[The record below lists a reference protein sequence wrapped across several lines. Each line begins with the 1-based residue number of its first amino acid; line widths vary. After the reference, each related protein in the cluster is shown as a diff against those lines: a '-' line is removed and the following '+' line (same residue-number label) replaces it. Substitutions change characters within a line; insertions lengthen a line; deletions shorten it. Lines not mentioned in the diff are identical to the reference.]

1 MIKLT
6 VRWMNRFAEIEFPC
20 TDTELQ
26 QKLTEVRPT
35 DTSPD
40 EIFVQAVHQPTMLSM
55 LEDQFLNMDEV
66 NFLAKRMDSFTYD
79 ELLQFYAAAQYEQ
92 LQSPKDLINLTY
104 NLPCYTVVH
113 DLRNLE
119 AIGKTHYMN
128 INGAVSASEMKK
140 IDFAAIGRELI
151 RSGNGKPTECGL
163 LFKNQDVPYEEVY
176 DGVNFPE
183 YYHTECL
190 AAVSITHGRKTEHL
204 YLPCDELSITKA
216 MYRIGAANTDE
227 LTVRLDSLEV
237 DAPEWSDR
245 IKQLLCDSSIYDV
258 NEVLTALNSADINL
272 EKMSAIIEYAGNQ
285 DEPAAMIAL
294 AANIDD
300 FVFIPNVD
308 DAEDVSRHYLSQRRD
323 FHIPGDLDDYFDYG
337 AHGKAIMEQSQ
348 GAFVTGGCICMK
360 EGCDLDEILS
370 DTQDQGMGGM

>member
-216 MYRIGAANTDE
+216 MYRVGAANTDE

-237 DAPEWSDR
+237 DAHEWSDR
-245 IKQLLCDSSIYDV
+245 IKELLRDSSIYDV
-258 NEVLTALNSADINL
+258 NEVLAAIDTADMNLDKLSAV
-272 EKMSAIIEYAGNQ
+272 MEYADANSP
-285 DEPAAMIAL
+285 EAIIAL
-294 AANIDD
+294 AEHIDD
-300 FVFIPNVD
+300 FVFVPDVHDPIAVSGSTIASIKEYALHPHL
-308 DAEDVSRHYLSQRRD
+308 EDFFDHQRFGEHLIKQYDGKFVSGGYVCMD
-323 FHIPGDLDDYFDYG
+323 EG
-337 AHGKAIMEQSQ
+337 AY
-348 GAFVTGGCICMK
+348 
-360 EGCDLDEILS
+360 LDEILA
-370 DTQDQGMGGM
+370 DIQDQGMGGM

>member
-216 MYRIGAANTDE
+216 MYRVGAANTDE

-237 DAPEWSDR
+237 DAHEWSDR
-245 IKQLLCDSSIYDV
+245 IKELLRDSSIYDV
-258 NEVLTALNSADINL
+258 NEVLAAIDTADMNLDKLSAV
-272 EKMSAIIEYAGNQ
+272 MEYA
-285 DEPAAMIAL
+285 DADSPEAIIAL
-294 AANIDD
+294 AEHIDD
-300 FVFIPNVD
+300 FVFVPDVHDPIAVSGSTIASIKEYALHPHL
-308 DAEDVSRHYLSQRRD
+308 EDFFDHQRFGEHLIKQYDGKFVSGGYVCMD
-323 FHIPGDLDDYFDYG
+323 EG
-337 AHGKAIMEQSQ
+337 AY
-348 GAFVTGGCICMK
+348 
-360 EGCDLDEILS
+360 LDEILA
-370 DTQDQGMGGM
+370 DIQDQGMGGM

>member
-20 TDTELQ
+20 SDTELQ

-66 NFLAKRMDSFTYD
+66 NFLAKRLDSFTYD

-216 MYRIGAANTDE
+216 MYRVGAANTDE

-237 DAPEWSDR
+237 DAHEWSDR
-245 IKQLLCDSSIYDV
+245 IKELLRDSSIYDV
-258 NEVLTALNSADINL
+258 NEVLAAIDTADMNLDKLSAV
-272 EKMSAIIEYAGNQ
+272 MEYA
-285 DEPAAMIAL
+285 DTDSPEAIIAL
-294 AANIDD
+294 AEHIDD
-300 FVFIPNVD
+300 FVFVP
-308 DAEDVSRHYLSQRRD
+308 DVRD
-323 FHIPGDLDDYFDYG
+323 PVAVSTSTIASIKEYALHPHLDDFFDHQRFGEHLIKQYDGKFVSGGYVCMDEG
-337 AHGKAIMEQSQ
+337 AY
-348 GAFVTGGCICMK
+348 
-360 EGCDLDEILS
+360 LDEILA
-370 DTQDQGMGGM
+370 DIPDQGMGGM

>member
-35 DTSPD
+35 DTSTD

-216 MYRIGAANTDE
+216 MYRVGAANTDE

-237 DAPEWSDR
+237 DAHEWSDR
-245 IKQLLCDSSIYDV
+245 IKQLLRDSSIYDV
-258 NEVLTALNSADINL
+258 NEILAAIDTADMNLDKLSAV
-272 EKMSAIIEYAGNQ
+272 MEYA
-285 DEPAAMIAL
+285 DADSPEAIIAL
-294 AANIDD
+294 AEHIDD
-300 FVFIPNVD
+300 FVFVPNVHD
-308 DAEDVSRHYLSQRRD
+308 PIAVSGSTIASIKEYALHPHLEDFFDHQRFGEHLIKQYDGKFVSGGYVCMD
-323 FHIPGDLDDYFDYG
+323 EG
-337 AHGKAIMEQSQ
+337 AY
-348 GAFVTGGCICMK
+348 
-360 EGCDLDEILS
+360 LDEILA
-370 DTQDQGMGGM
+370 DIPDQGMGGM

>member
-66 NFLAKRMDSFTYD
+66 NFLAKRLDSFTYD

-128 INGAVSASEMKK
+128 INGTVSASEMKK

-216 MYRIGAANTDE
+216 MYRVGAANTDE

-237 DAPEWSDR
+237 DAHEWSDR
-245 IKQLLCDSSIYDV
+245 IKELLRDSSIYDV
-258 NEVLTALNSADINL
+258 NEFLAAIDTADMNLDKLSAVMEYADADSP
-272 EKMSAIIEYAGNQ
+272 EAIIG
-285 DEPAAMIAL
+285 L
-294 AANIDD
+294 AEHIDD
-300 FVFIPNVD
+300 FVFVPDVHDPIAVSGSTIASIKEYALHPHL
-308 DAEDVSRHYLSQRRD
+308 EDFFDHQRFGEHLIKQYDGKFVSGGYVCMD
-323 FHIPGDLDDYFDYG
+323 EG
-337 AHGKAIMEQSQ
+337 AY
-348 GAFVTGGCICMK
+348 
-360 EGCDLDEILS
+360 LDEILA
-370 DTQDQGMGGM
+370 DIPDQGMGGM

>member
-1 MIKLT
+1 MIRLT
-6 VRWMNRFAEIEFPC
+6 VRWMNCFAEIVFPC

-26 QKLTEVRPT
+26 QKLPEVRPT

-216 MYRIGAANTDE
+216 MYRVGAANTDE

-237 DAPEWSDR
+237 DAHEWSDR
-245 IKQLLCDSSIYDV
+245 IKQLLRDSSIYDV
-258 NEVLTALNSADINL
+258 NEVLAAIDTADMNLDKLSAV
-272 EKMSAIIEYAGNQ
+272 MEYA
-285 DEPAAMIAL
+285 DADSPEAIIAL
-294 AANIDD
+294 AEHIDD
-300 FVFIPNVD
+300 FVFVPDVHDPIAVSGSTIASIKEYALHPHL
-308 DAEDVSRHYLSQRRD
+308 EDFFDHQRFGEHLIKLYDGKFVSGGYVCMD
-323 FHIPGDLDDYFDYG
+323 EG
-337 AHGKAIMEQSQ
+337 AY
-348 GAFVTGGCICMK
+348 
-360 EGCDLDEILS
+360 LDEILA
-370 DTQDQGMGGM
+370 DIPDQGMGGM

>member
-216 MYRIGAANTDE
+216 MYRVGAANTDE

-237 DAPEWSDR
+237 DAHEWSDR
-245 IKQLLCDSSIYDV
+245 IKELLRDSSIYDV
-258 NEVLTALNSADINL
+258 NEVLAAIDTADMNLDKLSAV
-272 EKMSAIIEYAGNQ
+272 MEYA
-285 DEPAAMIAL
+285 DADSPEAIIAL
-294 AANIDD
+294 AEHIDD
-300 FVFIPNVD
+300 FVFVPDVHDPIAVSGSTIASIKEYALHPHL
-308 DAEDVSRHYLSQRRD
+308 EDFFDHQRFGEHLIKQYDGKFVSGGYVCMD
-323 FHIPGDLDDYFDYG
+323 EG
-337 AHGKAIMEQSQ
+337 AY
-348 GAFVTGGCICMK
+348 
-360 EGCDLDEILS
+360 LDEILA
-370 DTQDQGMGGM
+370 DIPDQGMGGM

>member
-216 MYRIGAANTDE
+216 MYRVGAANADE

-237 DAPEWSDR
+237 DAHEWSDR
-245 IKQLLCDSSIYDV
+245 IKELLRDSSIYDV
-258 NEVLTALNSADINL
+258 NEVLAAIDTADMNLDKLSAV
-272 EKMSAIIEYAGNQ
+272 MEYA
-285 DEPAAMIAL
+285 DADSPEAIIAL
-294 AANIDD
+294 AEHIDD
-300 FVFIPNVD
+300 FVFVPDVHDPIAVSGSTIASIKEYALHPHL
-308 DAEDVSRHYLSQRRD
+308 EDFFDHQRFGEHLIKQYDGKFVSRGYVCMD
-323 FHIPGDLDDYFDYG
+323 EG
-337 AHGKAIMEQSQ
+337 AY
-348 GAFVTGGCICMK
+348 
-360 EGCDLDEILS
+360 LDEILA
-370 DTQDQGMGGM
+370 DIPDQGMGGM

>member
-128 INGAVSASEMKK
+128 INGVVSASEMKK

-216 MYRIGAANTDE
+216 MYRVGAANTDE

-237 DAPEWSDR
+237 DAHEWSDR
-245 IKQLLCDSSIYDV
+245 IKQLLRDSSIYDV
-258 NEVLTALNSADINL
+258 NEVLAAIDTADMNLDKLSAV
-272 EKMSAIIEYAGNQ
+272 MEYADANSP
-285 DEPAAMIAL
+285 EAIIAL
-294 AANIDD
+294 AEHIDD
-300 FVFIPNVD
+300 FVFVPDVHDPIAVSGSTIASIKEYALHPHL
-308 DAEDVSRHYLSQRRD
+308 EDFFDHQRFGEHLIKQYDGKFVSGGYVCMD
-323 FHIPGDLDDYFDYG
+323 EG
-337 AHGKAIMEQSQ
+337 AY
-348 GAFVTGGCICMK
+348 
-360 EGCDLDEILS
+360 LDEILA
-370 DTQDQGMGGM
+370 DIPDQGMGGM

>member
-26 QKLTEVRPT
+26 RKLTEVRPT

-55 LEDQFLNMDEV
+55 LEEQFLNMDEV

-237 DAPEWSDR
+237 DAHEWSDR
-245 IKQLLCDSSIYDV
+245 IKQLLRDSSIYDV
-258 NEVLTALNSADINL
+258 NEVLAAIDTADMNLDKLSAV
-272 EKMSAIIEYAGNQ
+272 MEYA
-285 DEPAAMIAL
+285 DADSPEAIIAL
-294 AANIDD
+294 AEHIDD
-300 FVFIPNVD
+300 FVFVPDVHDPIAVSGSTIASIKEYALHPHL
-308 DAEDVSRHYLSQRRD
+308 EDFFDHQRFGEHLIKQYDGKFVSGGYVCMD
-323 FHIPGDLDDYFDYG
+323 EG
-337 AHGKAIMEQSQ
+337 AY
-348 GAFVTGGCICMK
+348 
-360 EGCDLDEILS
+360 LDEILA
-370 DTQDQGMGGM
+370 DIPDQGMGGM

>member
-6 VRWMNRFAEIEFPC
+6 VRWMNHFAEIEFPC

-216 MYRIGAANTDE
+216 MYRVGAANTDE

-237 DAPEWSDR
+237 DAHEWSDR
-245 IKQLLCDSSIYDV
+245 IKQLLRDSSIYDV
-258 NEVLTALNSADINL
+258 NEVLAAIDTADMNLDKLSAV
-272 EKMSAIIEYAGNQ
+272 MEYA
-285 DEPAAMIAL
+285 DADSPEAIIAL
-294 AANIDD
+294 AEHIDD
-300 FVFIPNVD
+300 FVFVPDVHDPIAVSGSTIASIKEYALHPHL
-308 DAEDVSRHYLSQRRD
+308 EDFFDHQRFGEHLIKQYDGKFVSGGYVCMD
-323 FHIPGDLDDYFDYG
+323 EG
-337 AHGKAIMEQSQ
+337 AY
-348 GAFVTGGCICMK
+348 
-360 EGCDLDEILS
+360 LDEILA
-370 DTQDQGMGGM
+370 DIQDQGMGGM

>member
-216 MYRIGAANTDE
+216 MYRVGAANTDE

-237 DAPEWSDR
+237 DAHEWSDR
-245 IKQLLCDSSIYDV
+245 IKQLLRDTSIYDV
-258 NEVLTALNSADINL
+258 NEVLAAIDTADMNLDKLSAV
-272 EKMSAIIEYAGNQ
+272 MEYA
-285 DEPAAMIAL
+285 DADSPEAIIAL
-294 AANIDD
+294 AEHIDD
-300 FVFIPNVD
+300 FVFVPDVHDPIAVSGSTIASIKEYALHPHL
-308 DAEDVSRHYLSQRRD
+308 EDFFDHQRFGEHLIKQYDGKFVSGGYVCMD
-323 FHIPGDLDDYFDYG
+323 EG
-337 AHGKAIMEQSQ
+337 AY
-348 GAFVTGGCICMK
+348 
-360 EGCDLDEILS
+360 LDEILA
-370 DTQDQGMGGM
+370 DIQDQGMGGM

>member
-35 DTSPD
+35 DTSTD

-216 MYRIGAANTDE
+216 MYRVGAANADE

-237 DAPEWSDR
+237 DAHEWSDR
-245 IKQLLCDSSIYDV
+245 IKQLLRDSSIYDV
-258 NEVLTALNSADINL
+258 NEVLAAIDTADMNLDKLSAV
-272 EKMSAIIEYAGNQ
+272 MEYA
-285 DEPAAMIAL
+285 DADSPEAIIAL
-294 AANIDD
+294 AEHIDD
-300 FVFIPNVD
+300 FVFVPDVHDPIAVSGSTIASIKEYALHPHL
-308 DAEDVSRHYLSQRRD
+308 EDFFDHQRFGEHLIKQYDGKFVSGGYVCMD
-323 FHIPGDLDDYFDYG
+323 EG
-337 AHGKAIMEQSQ
+337 AY
-348 GAFVTGGCICMK
+348 
-360 EGCDLDEILS
+360 LDEILA
-370 DTQDQGMGGM
+370 DIQDQGMGGM

>member
-216 MYRIGAANTDE
+216 MYRVGAANTDE

-237 DAPEWSDR
+237 DAHEWSDR
-245 IKQLLCDSSIYDV
+245 IKELLRDSSIYDV
-258 NEVLTALNSADINL
+258 NEVLAAIDTADMNLDKLSAV
-272 EKMSAIIEYAGNQ
+272 MEYA
-285 DEPAAMIAL
+285 DADSPEAIIAL
-294 AANIDD
+294 AEHIDD
-300 FVFIPNVD
+300 FVFVP
-308 DAEDVSRHYLSQRRD
+308 DVHDPIAVSGSTIASIKEYALHP
-323 FHIPGDLDDYFDYG
+323 HLDDFFDHQRFGEHLIKQYDGKFVSGGYVCMDEG
-337 AHGKAIMEQSQ
+337 AY
-348 GAFVTGGCICMK
+348 
-360 EGCDLDEILS
+360 LDEILA
-370 DTQDQGMGGM
+370 DIPDQGMGGM

>member
-104 NLPCYTVVH
+104 NLPRYTVVH

-216 MYRIGAANTDE
+216 MYRVGAANTDE

-237 DAPEWSDR
+237 DAHEWSDR
-245 IKQLLCDSSIYDV
+245 IKELLRDSSIYDV
-258 NEVLTALNSADINL
+258 NEVLAAIDTADMNLDKLSAV
-272 EKMSAIIEYAGNQ
+272 MEYA
-285 DEPAAMIAL
+285 DADSPEAIIAL
-294 AANIDD
+294 AEHIDD
-300 FVFIPNVD
+300 FVFVPDVHDPIAVSGSTIASIKEYALHPHL
-308 DAEDVSRHYLSQRRD
+308 EDFFDHQRFGEHLIKQYDGKFVSGGYVCMD
-323 FHIPGDLDDYFDYG
+323 EG
-337 AHGKAIMEQSQ
+337 AY
-348 GAFVTGGCICMK
+348 
-360 EGCDLDEILS
+360 LDEILA
-370 DTQDQGMGGM
+370 DIQDQGMGGM

>member
-190 AAVSITHGRKTEHL
+190 AAVSITHSRKTEHL

-216 MYRIGAANTDE
+216 MYRVGAANTDE

-237 DAPEWSDR
+237 DAHEWSDR
-245 IKQLLCDSSIYDV
+245 IKQLLHDSSIYDV
-258 NEVLTALNSADINL
+258 NEVLAAIDTADMNLDKLSAV
-272 EKMSAIIEYAGNQ
+272 MEYA
-285 DEPAAMIAL
+285 DADSPEAIIAL
-294 AANIDD
+294 AEHIDD
-300 FVFIPNVD
+300 FVFVPDVHDPIAVSGSTIASIKEYALHPHL
-308 DAEDVSRHYLSQRRD
+308 EDFFDHQRFGEHLIKQYDGKFVSGGYVCMD
-323 FHIPGDLDDYFDYG
+323 EG
-337 AHGKAIMEQSQ
+337 AY
-348 GAFVTGGCICMK
+348 
-360 EGCDLDEILS
+360 LDEILA
-370 DTQDQGMGGM
+370 DIPDQGMGGM

>member
-216 MYRIGAANTDE
+216 MYRVGAANTDE

-237 DAPEWSDR
+237 DAHEWSDR
-245 IKQLLCDSSIYDV
+245 IKQLLRDSSIYDV
-258 NEVLTALNSADINL
+258 NEVLAAIDTADMNLDKLSAV
-272 EKMSAIIEYAGNQ
+272 MEYADANSP
-285 DEPAAMIAL
+285 EAIIAL
-294 AANIDD
+294 AEHIDD
-300 FVFIPNVD
+300 FVFVPDVHDPIAVSGSTIASIKEYALHPHL
-308 DAEDVSRHYLSQRRD
+308 EDFFDHQRFGEHLIKQYDGKFVSGGYVCMD
-323 FHIPGDLDDYFDYG
+323 EG
-337 AHGKAIMEQSQ
+337 AY
-348 GAFVTGGCICMK
+348 
-360 EGCDLDEILS
+360 LDEILA
-370 DTQDQGMGGM
+370 DIPDQGMGGM

>member
-6 VRWMNRFAEIEFPC
+6 VRWRQRSAEIEFPC
-20 TDTELQ
+20 SDT
-26 QKLTEVRPT
+26 KLHQLLNEIRPA
-35 DTSPD
+35 DTTAN
-40 EIFVQAVHQPTMLSM
+40 EIFVMAVHQPTALSM

-190 AAVSITHGRKTEHL
+190 ATVSITHGRKTEHL

-216 MYRIGAANTDE
+216 MYRVGAANTDE

-237 DAPEWSDR
+237 DAHEWSDR
-245 IKQLLCDSSIYDV
+245 IKELLRDSSIYDV
-258 NEVLTALNSADINL
+258 NEVLAAIDTADMNLDKLSAV
-272 EKMSAIIEYAGNQ
+272 MEYA
-285 DEPAAMIAL
+285 DADSPEAIIAL
-294 AANIDD
+294 AEHIDD
-300 FVFIPNVD
+300 FVFVP
-308 DAEDVSRHYLSQRRD
+308 DVHDPIAVSGSTIASIKEYALHP
-323 FHIPGDLDDYFDYG
+323 HLDDFFDHQRFGEHLIKLYDGKFVSGGYVCMDEG
-337 AHGKAIMEQSQ
+337 AY
-348 GAFVTGGCICMK
+348 
-360 EGCDLDEILS
+360 LDEILA
-370 DTQDQGMGGM
+370 DIQDQGMGGM

>member
-104 NLPCYTVVH
+104 NLPRYTVVH

-151 RSGNGKPTECGL
+151 RSGNGKPTECGQ

-216 MYRIGAANTDE
+216 MYRVGAANTDE

-237 DAPEWSDR
+237 DAHEWSDR
-245 IKQLLCDSSIYDV
+245 IKQLLRDSSIYDV
-258 NEVLTALNSADINL
+258 NEVLAAIDTADMNLDKLSAV
-272 EKMSAIIEYAGNQ
+272 MEYA
-285 DEPAAMIAL
+285 DADSPEAIIAL
-294 AANIDD
+294 AEHIDD
-300 FVFIPNVD
+300 FVFVPDVHDPIAVSGSTIASIKEYALHPHL
-308 DAEDVSRHYLSQRRD
+308 EDFFDHQRFGEHLIKQYDGKFVSGGYVCMD
-323 FHIPGDLDDYFDYG
+323 EG
-337 AHGKAIMEQSQ
+337 AY
-348 GAFVTGGCICMK
+348 
-360 EGCDLDEILS
+360 LDEILA
-370 DTQDQGMGGM
+370 DIQDQGMGGM

>member
-1 MIKLT
+1 MIRLT
-6 VRWMNRFAEIEFPC
+6 VRWMNCFAEIVFPC

-40 EIFVQAVHQPTMLSM
+40 EIFVQAVHHPTMLSM

-176 DGVNFPE
+176 DGVTFPE

-216 MYRIGAANTDE
+216 MYRVGAANTDE

-237 DAPEWSDR
+237 DAHEWSDR
-245 IKQLLCDSSIYDV
+245 IKELLRDSSIYDV
-258 NEVLTALNSADINL
+258 NEVLAAIDTADMNLDKLSAV
-272 EKMSAIIEYAGNQ
+272 MEYA
-285 DEPAAMIAL
+285 DADSPEAIIAL
-294 AANIDD
+294 AEHIDD
-300 FVFIPNVD
+300 FVFVPDVHDPIAVSGSTIASIKEYALHPHL
-308 DAEDVSRHYLSQRRD
+308 EDFFDHQRFGEHLIKQYDGKFVSGGYVCMD
-323 FHIPGDLDDYFDYG
+323 EG
-337 AHGKAIMEQSQ
+337 AY
-348 GAFVTGGCICMK
+348 
-360 EGCDLDEILS
+360 LDEILA
-370 DTQDQGMGGM
+370 DIQDQGMGGM

>member
-216 MYRIGAANTDE
+216 MYRVGAANTDE

-237 DAPEWSDR
+237 DAHEWSDR
-245 IKQLLCDSSIYDV
+245 IKQLLRDTSIYDV
-258 NEVLTALNSADINL
+258 NEVLAAIDTADMNLDKLSAV
-272 EKMSAIIEYAGNQ
+272 MEYA
-285 DEPAAMIAL
+285 DADSPEAIIAL
-294 AANIDD
+294 AEHIDD
-300 FVFIPNVD
+300 FVFVPDVHDPIAVSGSTIASIKEYALHPHL
-308 DAEDVSRHYLSQRRD
+308 EDFFDHQRFGEHLIKQYDGKFVSGGYVCMD
-323 FHIPGDLDDYFDYG
+323 EG
-337 AHGKAIMEQSQ
+337 AY
-348 GAFVTGGCICMK
+348 
-360 EGCDLDEILS
+360 LDEILA
-370 DTQDQGMGGM
+370 DIPDQGMGGM

>member
-128 INGAVSASEMKK
+128 INGTVSASEMKK

-163 LFKNQDVPYEEVY
+163 LFKNRDVPYEEVY

-216 MYRIGAANTDE
+216 MYRVGAANTDE

-237 DAPEWSDR
+237 DAHEWSDR
-245 IKQLLCDSSIYDV
+245 IKQLLRDSSIYDV
-258 NEVLTALNSADINL
+258 NEVLAAIDTADMNLDKLSAV
-272 EKMSAIIEYAGNQ
+272 MEYA
-285 DEPAAMIAL
+285 DADSPEAIIAL
-294 AANIDD
+294 AEHIDD
-300 FVFIPNVD
+300 FVFVPDVHDPIAVSGSTIASIKEYALHPHL
-308 DAEDVSRHYLSQRRD
+308 EDFFDHQRFGEHLIKQYDGKFVSGGYVCMD
-323 FHIPGDLDDYFDYG
+323 EG
-337 AHGKAIMEQSQ
+337 AY
-348 GAFVTGGCICMK
+348 
-360 EGCDLDEILS
+360 LDEILA
-370 DTQDQGMGGM
+370 DIQDQGMGGM

>member
-163 LFKNQDVPYEEVY
+163 LFKNQDVPYEEIY

-216 MYRIGAANTDE
+216 MYRVGAANTDE

-237 DAPEWSDR
+237 DAHEWSDR
-245 IKQLLCDSSIYDV
+245 IKELLRDSSIYDV
-258 NEVLTALNSADINL
+258 NEVLAAIDTADMNLDKLSAV
-272 EKMSAIIEYAGNQ
+272 MEYA
-285 DEPAAMIAL
+285 DADSPEAIIAL
-294 AANIDD
+294 AEHIDD
-300 FVFIPNVD
+300 FVFVPDVHDPIAVSGSTIASIKEYALHPHL
-308 DAEDVSRHYLSQRRD
+308 EDFFDHQRFGEHLIKQYDGKFVSGGYVCMD
-323 FHIPGDLDDYFDYG
+323 EG
-337 AHGKAIMEQSQ
+337 AY
-348 GAFVTGGCICMK
+348 
-360 EGCDLDEILS
+360 LDEILA
-370 DTQDQGMGGM
+370 DIPDQGMGGM

>member
-6 VRWMNRFAEIEFPC
+6 VRWMNHFAEIEFPC

-26 QKLTEVRPT
+26 RKLTEVRPT

-216 MYRIGAANTDE
+216 MYRVGAANTDE
-227 LTVRLDSLEV
+227 LTVMLDSLEV
-237 DAPEWSDR
+237 DAHEWSDR
-245 IKQLLCDSSIYDV
+245 IKELLRDSSIYDV
-258 NEVLTALNSADINL
+258 NEVLAAIDTADMNLDKLSAV
-272 EKMSAIIEYAGNQ
+272 MEYA
-285 DEPAAMIAL
+285 DTDSPEAIIAL
-294 AANIDD
+294 AEHIDD
-300 FVFIPNVD
+300 FVFVP
-308 DAEDVSRHYLSQRRD
+308 DVRD
-323 FHIPGDLDDYFDYG
+323 PVAVSASTIASIKEYAIHPHLDDFFDHQRFGEHLIKLYDGKFVSGGYVCMDEG
-337 AHGKAIMEQSQ
+337 AY
-348 GAFVTGGCICMK
+348 
-360 EGCDLDEILS
+360 LDEILA
-370 DTQDQGMGGM
+370 DIPDQGMGGM

>member
-216 MYRIGAANTDE
+216 MYRVGAANADE

-237 DAPEWSDR
+237 DAHEWSDR
-245 IKQLLCDSSIYDV
+245 IKQLLRDSSIYDV
-258 NEVLTALNSADINL
+258 NEVLAAIDTADMNLDKLSAV
-272 EKMSAIIEYAGNQ
+272 MEYA
-285 DEPAAMIAL
+285 DADSPEAIIAL
-294 AANIDD
+294 AEHIDD
-300 FVFIPNVD
+300 FVFVPDVHDPVAVSGSTIASIKEYALHPHL
-308 DAEDVSRHYLSQRRD
+308 EDFFDHQRFGEHLIKQYDGKFVSGGYVCMD
-323 FHIPGDLDDYFDYG
+323 EG
-337 AHGKAIMEQSQ
+337 AY
-348 GAFVTGGCICMK
+348 
-360 EGCDLDEILS
+360 LDEILA
-370 DTQDQGMGGM
+370 DIPDQGMGGM

>member
-6 VRWMNRFAEIEFPC
+6 VRWMNRFAEFEFPC

-35 DTSPD
+35 NTSPD

-66 NFLAKRMDSFTYD
+66 NFLAKRLDSFTYD

-92 LQSPKDLINLTY
+92 LQSPKDLITLSY

-113 DLRNLE
+113 HLRNLE

-128 INGAVSASEMKK
+128 IHGAVAASEMKK

-216 MYRIGAANTDE
+216 MYRVGAANTDE

-237 DAPEWSDR
+237 DAHEWSDR
-245 IKQLLCDSSIYDV
+245 IKQLLRDSSIYDV
-258 NEVLTALNSADINL
+258 NEVLAAIDTADMNLDKLSAV
-272 EKMSAIIEYAGNQ
+272 MEYA
-285 DEPAAMIAL
+285 DADSPEAIIAL
-294 AANIDD
+294 AEHIDD
-300 FVFIPNVD
+300 FVFVPDVHDPIAVSGSTIASIKEYALHPHL
-308 DAEDVSRHYLSQRRD
+308 EDFFDHQRFWEHLIKQYDGKFVSGGYVCMD
-323 FHIPGDLDDYFDYG
+323 EG
-337 AHGKAIMEQSQ
+337 AY
-348 GAFVTGGCICMK
+348 
-360 EGCDLDEILS
+360 LDEILA
-370 DTQDQGMGGM
+370 DIPDQGMGGM

>member
-1 MIKLT
+1 MIRLT

-128 INGAVSASEMKK
+128 IHGAVSASEMKK

-216 MYRIGAANTDE
+216 MYRVGAANTDE

-237 DAPEWSDR
+237 DAHEWSDR
-245 IKQLLCDSSIYDV
+245 IKELLRDSSIYDV
-258 NEVLTALNSADINL
+258 NEVLAAIDTADMNLDKLSAV
-272 EKMSAIIEYAGNQ
+272 MEYA
-285 DEPAAMIAL
+285 DADSPEAIIAL
-294 AANIDD
+294 AEHIDD
-300 FVFIPNVD
+300 FVFVPDVHDPIAVSGSTIASIKEYALHPHL
-308 DAEDVSRHYLSQRRD
+308 EDFFDHQRFGEHLIKQYDGKFVSGGYVCMDEGAYLEEL
-323 FHIPGDLDDYFDYG
+323 LD
-337 AHGKAIMEQSQ
+337 KIQ
-348 GAFVTGGCICMK
+348 
-360 EGCDLDEILS
+360 DE
-370 DTQDQGMGGM
+370 GMGNI

>member
-216 MYRIGAANTDE
+216 MYRVGAANADE

-237 DAPEWSDR
+237 DAHEWSDR
-245 IKQLLCDSSIYDV
+245 IKELLRDTSIYDV
-258 NEVLTALNSADINL
+258 NEVLAAIDTADMNLDKLSAV
-272 EKMSAIIEYAGNQ
+272 MEYA
-285 DEPAAMIAL
+285 DADSPEAIIAL
-294 AANIDD
+294 AEHIDD
-300 FVFIPNVD
+300 FVFVPDVHDPIAVSGSTIASIKEYALHPHL
-308 DAEDVSRHYLSQRRD
+308 EDFFDHQRFGEHLIKQYDGKFVSGGYVCMD
-323 FHIPGDLDDYFDYG
+323 EG
-337 AHGKAIMEQSQ
+337 AY
-348 GAFVTGGCICMK
+348 
-360 EGCDLDEILS
+360 LDEILA
-370 DTQDQGMGGM
+370 DIPDQGMGGM

>member
-35 DTSPD
+35 DTSPY

-66 NFLAKRMDSFTYD
+66 NFLAKRLDSFTYD

-216 MYRIGAANTDE
+216 MYRVGAANADE

-237 DAPEWSDR
+237 DAHEWSDR
-245 IKQLLCDSSIYDV
+245 IKELLRDSSIYDV
-258 NEVLTALNSADINL
+258 NEVLAAIDTADMNLDKLSAV
-272 EKMSAIIEYAGNQ
+272 MEYA
-285 DEPAAMIAL
+285 DADSPEAIIAL
-294 AANIDD
+294 AEHIDD
-300 FVFIPNVD
+300 FVFVP
-308 DAEDVSRHYLSQRRD
+308 DVHDPIAVSGSTIASIKEYALHP
-323 FHIPGDLDDYFDYG
+323 HLDDFFDHQRFGEHLIKLYDGKFVSGGYVCMDEG
-337 AHGKAIMEQSQ
+337 AY
-348 GAFVTGGCICMK
+348 
-360 EGCDLDEILS
+360 LDEILA

>member
-20 TDTELQ
+20 SDTELQ
-26 QKLTEVRPT
+26 QKLTEVRPS

-66 NFLAKRMDSFTYD
+66 NFLAKRLDSFTYD

-190 AAVSITHGRKTEHL
+190 AAVCITHGRKTEHL
-204 YLPCDELSITKA
+204 YIPCDELSITKA
-216 MYRIGAANTDE
+216 MYRVGAANADE

-237 DAPEWSDR
+237 DAHEWSDR

-258 NEVLTALNSADINL
+258 NEVLAAIDTADMNLDKLSAV
-272 EKMSAIIEYAGNQ
+272 MEYA
-285 DEPAAMIAL
+285 DADSPEAIIAL
-294 AANIDD
+294 AEHIDD
-300 FVFIPNVD
+300 FVFVPDVHDPIAVSGRTIASIKEYALHPHL
-308 DAEDVSRHYLSQRRD
+308 EDFFDHQRFGEHFIKQYDGKFVSGGYVCMD
-323 FHIPGDLDDYFDYG
+323 EG
-337 AHGKAIMEQSQ
+337 AY
-348 GAFVTGGCICMK
+348 
-360 EGCDLDEILS
+360 LDEILA
-370 DTQDQGMGGM
+370 DIQDQGMGGM

>member
-128 INGAVSASEMKK
+128 IRGAVSASEMKK

-216 MYRIGAANTDE
+216 MYRVGAANTDE

-237 DAPEWSDR
+237 DAHEWSDR
-245 IKQLLCDSSIYDV
+245 IKQLLRDSSIYDV
-258 NEVLTALNSADINL
+258 NEVLAAIDTADMNLDKLSAV
-272 EKMSAIIEYAGNQ
+272 MEYA
-285 DEPAAMIAL
+285 DADSPEAIIAL
-294 AANIDD
+294 AEHIDD
-300 FVFIPNVD
+300 FVFVPDVHDPIAVSGSTIASIKEYALHPHL
-308 DAEDVSRHYLSQRRD
+308 EDFFDHQRFGEHLIKLYDGKFVSGGYVCMD
-323 FHIPGDLDDYFDYG
+323 EG
-337 AHGKAIMEQSQ
+337 AY
-348 GAFVTGGCICMK
+348 
-360 EGCDLDEILS
+360 LDEILA
-370 DTQDQGMGGM
+370 DIQDQGMGGM

>member
-237 DAPEWSDR
+237 DAHEWSDR
-245 IKQLLCDSSIYDV
+245 IKELLRDSSIYDV
-258 NEVLTALNSADINL
+258 NEVLAAIDTADMNLDKLSAV
-272 EKMSAIIEYAGNQ
+272 MEYA
-285 DEPAAMIAL
+285 DADSPEAIIAL
-294 AANIDD
+294 AEHIDD
-300 FVFIPNVD
+300 FVFVPDVHDPIAVSGSTIASIKEYALHPHL
-308 DAEDVSRHYLSQRRD
+308 EDFFDHQRFGEHLIKQYDGKFVSGGYVCMD
-323 FHIPGDLDDYFDYG
+323 EG
-337 AHGKAIMEQSQ
+337 AY
-348 GAFVTGGCICMK
+348 
-360 EGCDLDEILS
+360 LDEILA
-370 DTQDQGMGGM
+370 DIPDQGMGGM

>member
-128 INGAVSASEMKK
+128 IHGAVSASEMKK

-190 AAVSITHGRKTEHL
+190 AAVSITHSRKTEHL

-216 MYRIGAANTDE
+216 MYRVGAANTDE

-237 DAPEWSDR
+237 DAHEWSDR
-245 IKQLLCDSSIYDV
+245 IKELLRDSSIYDV
-258 NEVLTALNSADINL
+258 NEVLAAIDTADMNLDKLSAV
-272 EKMSAIIEYAGNQ
+272 MEYA
-285 DEPAAMIAL
+285 DADSPEAIIAL
-294 AANIDD
+294 AEHIDD
-300 FVFIPNVD
+300 FVFVPDVHDPIAVSGSTIASIKEYALHPHL
-308 DAEDVSRHYLSQRRD
+308 EDFFDHQRFGEHLIKQYDGKFVSGGYVCMD
-323 FHIPGDLDDYFDYG
+323 EG
-337 AHGKAIMEQSQ
+337 AY
-348 GAFVTGGCICMK
+348 
-360 EGCDLDEILS
+360 LDEILA
-370 DTQDQGMGGM
+370 DIPDQGMGGM

>member
-128 INGAVSASEMKK
+128 INGVVSASEMKK

-216 MYRIGAANTDE
+216 MYRVGAANTDE

-237 DAPEWSDR
+237 DAHEWSDR
-245 IKQLLCDSSIYDV
+245 IKQLLRDSSIYDV
-258 NEVLTALNSADINL
+258 NEVLAAIDTADMNLDKLSAV
-272 EKMSAIIEYAGNQ
+272 MEYA
-285 DEPAAMIAL
+285 DADSPEAIIAL
-294 AANIDD
+294 AEHIDD
-300 FVFIPNVD
+300 FVFVPDVHDPIAVSGSTIASIKEYALHPHL
-308 DAEDVSRHYLSQRRD
+308 EDFFDHQRFGEHLIKLYDGKFVSGGYVCMD
-323 FHIPGDLDDYFDYG
+323 EG
-337 AHGKAIMEQSQ
+337 AY
-348 GAFVTGGCICMK
+348 
-360 EGCDLDEILS
+360 LDEILA
-370 DTQDQGMGGM
+370 DIPDQGMGGM

>member
-6 VRWMNRFAEIEFPC
+6 VRWMQRFAEIEFPC
-20 TDTELQ
+20 SDTELQ
-26 QKLTEVRPT
+26 QKLKEVRPA
-35 DTSPD
+35 DASPD
-40 EIFVQAVHQPTMLSM
+40 DIFVLSVHQPTALSM

-66 NFLAKRMDSFTYD
+66 NFLAKRLDSFTYD
-79 ELLQFYAAAQYEQ
+79 ELLQFYAAAQYEH

-151 RSGNGKPTECGL
+151 RSGNGKPTEYGL

-216 MYRIGAANTDE
+216 MYRVGAANTDE
-227 LTVRLDSLEV
+227 LTVRLDSLEM
-237 DAPEWSDR
+237 DAHEWSDR
-245 IKQLLCDSSIYDV
+245 IKELLRDSSIYDV
-258 NEVLTALNSADINL
+258 NEVLAAIDTADMNLDKLSAV
-272 EKMSAIIEYAGNQ
+272 MEYA
-285 DEPAAMIAL
+285 DADSPEAIIAL
-294 AANIDD
+294 AEHIDD
-300 FVFIPNVD
+300 FVFVPDVHDPIAVSGSTIASIKEYALHPHL
-308 DAEDVSRHYLSQRRD
+308 EDFFDHQRFGEHLIKQYDGKFVSGGYVCMD
-323 FHIPGDLDDYFDYG
+323 EG
-337 AHGKAIMEQSQ
+337 AY
-348 GAFVTGGCICMK
+348 
-360 EGCDLDEILS
+360 LDEILA
-370 DTQDQGMGGM
+370 DIPDQGMGGM

>member
-128 INGAVSASEMKK
+128 INGVVSASEMKK

-216 MYRIGAANTDE
+216 MYRVGAANADE

-237 DAPEWSDR
+237 DAHEWSDR
-245 IKQLLCDSSIYDV
+245 IKQLLRDSSIYDV
-258 NEVLTALNSADINL
+258 NEVLAAIDTADMNLDKLSAV
-272 EKMSAIIEYAGNQ
+272 MEYA
-285 DEPAAMIAL
+285 DADSPEAIIAL
-294 AANIDD
+294 AEHIDD
-300 FVFIPNVD
+300 FVFVPDVHDPIAVSGSTIASIKEYALHPHL
-308 DAEDVSRHYLSQRRD
+308 EDFFDHQRFGEHLIKLYDGKFVSGGYVCMD
-323 FHIPGDLDDYFDYG
+323 EG
-337 AHGKAIMEQSQ
+337 AY
-348 GAFVTGGCICMK
+348 
-360 EGCDLDEILS
+360 LDEILA
-370 DTQDQGMGGM
+370 DIPDQGMGGM

>member
-79 ELLQFYAAAQYEQ
+79 ELLQFYAAAQYEH

-128 INGAVSASEMKK
+128 IHGAVSASEMKK

-216 MYRIGAANTDE
+216 MYRVGAANTDE

-237 DAPEWSDR
+237 DAHEWSDR
-245 IKQLLCDSSIYDV
+245 IKQLLRDSSIYDV
-258 NEVLTALNSADINL
+258 NEVLAAIDTADMNLDKLSAV
-272 EKMSAIIEYAGNQ
+272 MEYADANSP
-285 DEPAAMIAL
+285 EAIIAL
-294 AANIDD
+294 AEHIDD
-300 FVFIPNVD
+300 FVFVPDVHDPIAVSGSTIASIKEYALHPHL
-308 DAEDVSRHYLSQRRD
+308 EDFFDHQRFGEHLIKQYDGKFVSGGYVCMD
-323 FHIPGDLDDYFDYG
+323 EG
-337 AHGKAIMEQSQ
+337 AY
-348 GAFVTGGCICMK
+348 
-360 EGCDLDEILS
+360 LDEILA
-370 DTQDQGMGGM
+370 DIPDQGMGGM

>member
-216 MYRIGAANTDE
+216 MYRVGAANTDE
-227 LTVRLDSLEV
+227 LMVRLDSLEV
-237 DAPEWSDR
+237 DAHEWSDR
-245 IKQLLCDSSIYDV
+245 IKELLRDTSIYDV
-258 NEVLTALNSADINL
+258 NEVLAAIDTADMNLDKLSAV
-272 EKMSAIIEYAGNQ
+272 MEYA
-285 DEPAAMIAL
+285 DTDSPEAIIAL
-294 AANIDD
+294 AEHIDD
-300 FVFIPNVD
+300 FVFVPDVHDPIAVSGSTIASIKEYALHPHL
-308 DAEDVSRHYLSQRRD
+308 EDFFDHQRFGEHLIKQYDGKFVSGGYVCMD
-323 FHIPGDLDDYFDYG
+323 EG
-337 AHGKAIMEQSQ
+337 AY
-348 GAFVTGGCICMK
+348 
-360 EGCDLDEILS
+360 LDEILA
-370 DTQDQGMGGM
+370 DIPDQGMGGM